1 MSMSIIL
8 QTSFCFGISTYINSM
23 NSPTWGASM
32 SDELVAWIHFYQNN
46 LSLNFGIYFWSCSLA
61 KDTLMCEVTPGFP
74 LIVVG
79 AQLMLVHRP
88 NYFCTPHNFTFG
100 PFLCPQLPYRFTGAN
115 QVSSQFLHQLN
126 YDIYI
131 LAQFCLVPN

>member
-32 SDELVAWIHFYQNN
+32 SDELVVWIHFYQNY

-100 PFLCPQLPYRFTGAN
+100 PYFCVLNFHTVLLGQIKYHHNFCTNSIMIFT
-115 QVSSQFLHQLN
+115 
-126 YDIYI
+126 Y
-131 LAQFCLVPN
+131 